1 MKKRI
6 LAILLIFTFALTFFM
21 EVDAKGLRSFS
32 GGSRSFSRSYS
43 SGYKSSSSRS
53 SSSKSFSLFGSSKS
67 KSSSN
72 GYKGGS
78 SKSSGSYGSTKSS
91 NSRSIPGGK
100 SYTGSSG
107 KKANTSG
114 FSASAA
120 SKKKSYMQD
129 TYKSQVSSK
138 NYKTY
143 KQKLNSQQQKV
154 YNDSMKRSYGSSS
167 RRINF
172 EDAMRTR
179 SSRINIFN
187 KRPIIININRSMF
200 GSPFSYGYAYVGPW
214 DLWFLMRASDLF
226 WYHHWNEISP
236 YRDYF
241 DQQQYQQLEQ
251 RVDRLEQQGIQ
262 RDPNYIEDDVDPDL
276 QLSQQY
282 QEQNP
287 DAVYYTDK
295 YPTSSSRNTGA
306 VVVVIIIASVAL
318 IIVIRKLSR
327 PKPQKPR
334 YSRIY

>member
-6 LAILLIFTFALTFFM
+6 LAILLIFAFVSVSFM
-21 EVDAKGLRSFS
+21 GVDAKGARSFGRS
-32 GGSRSFSRSYS
+32 SKSFSKSFSSYK
-43 SGYKSSSSRS
+43 GSSSRS
-53 SSSKSFSLFGSSKS
+53 SGIFSSSKAKSSTSKSSSKSFSLFGSSKS
-67 KSSSN
+67 KSSS
-72 GYKGGS
+72 
-78 SKSSGSYGSTKSS
+78 
-91 NSRSIPGGK
+91 SRSKPGSK
-100 SYTGSSG
+100 SYTGSSSN
-107 KKANTSG
+107 KTNTSG
-114 FSASAA
+114 FTAKAA

-143 KQKLNSQQQKV
+143 KQKLDSQQQKV

-167 RRINF
+167 RRMNF

-179 SSRINIFN
+179 TSRINVFN
-187 KRPIIININRSMF
+187 NRPIFINVNRSIF

-236 YRDYF
+236 YRSYF
-241 DQQQYQQLEQ
+241 DQNQYQQLEN
-251 RVDRLEQQGIQ
+251 RVDQLEKQGVQ
-262 RDPNYIEDDVDPDL
+262 RDPNYMEEGVDPDL

-287 DAVYYTDK
+287 DNVYYTDK

-306 VVVVIIIASVAL
+306 VVVLIIITSVAL
-318 IIVIRKLSR
+318 IIVIRKLSK
-327 PKPQKPR
+327 PKPKNSR
-334 YSRIY
+334 HSRIY

>member
-6 LAILLIFTFALTFFM
+6 LAILLIFAFVSVSFM
-21 EVDAKGLRSFS
+21 GVDAKGARSFGRS
-32 GGSRSFSRSYS
+32 SKSFSKSFS
-43 SGYKSSSSRS
+43 SHKSSSSRS
-53 SSSKSFSLFGSSKS
+53 SGIFSSSKAKSSTSKSSTS
-67 KSSSN
+67 KSSSRSVP
-72 GYKGGS
+72 GS
-78 SKSSGSYGSTKSS
+78 
-91 NSRSIPGGK
+91 K
-100 SYTGSSG
+100 SYTGSSS

-114 FSASAA
+114 FTAKAS

-167 RRINF
+167 RKMNF

-179 SSRINIFN
+179 TSRINVFN
-187 KRPIIININRSMF
+187 NRPIFINVNRSMF

-236 YRDYF
+236 YRNYF
-241 DQQQYQQLEQ
+241 DQNQYQQLEN
-251 RVDRLEQQGIQ
+251 RVDQLEKQGVQ
-262 RDPNYIEDDVDPDL
+262 REPNYMEEGVDPDL

-287 DAVYYTDK
+287 DNVYYTDK
-295 YPTSSSRNTGA
+295 YPTNSSRNTGA
-306 VVVVIIIASVAL
+306 VVVVIIITSVAL
-318 IIVIRKLSR
+318 IIIIRKLSK
-327 PKPQKPR
+327 PKSKNSR
-334 YSRIY
+334 HSRIY